1 MRCLNKQKEKK
12 HNSVIKY
19 RSGSGIEYM
28 VIFNSYLRNKI
39 MRIYC
44 TAQDLK
50 KHRTYIKL
58 ALNMHSDIQ

>member
-1 MRCLNKQKEKK
+1 
-12 HNSVIKY
+12 
-19 RSGSGIEYM
+19 M